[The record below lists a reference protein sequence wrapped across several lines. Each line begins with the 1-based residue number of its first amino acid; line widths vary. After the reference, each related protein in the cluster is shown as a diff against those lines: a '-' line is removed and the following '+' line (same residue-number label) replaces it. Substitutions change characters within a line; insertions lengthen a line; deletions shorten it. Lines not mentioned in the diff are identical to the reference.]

1 MRLLLPVL
9 VSSIMFGCG
18 GGGGDDNNQSKDKDV
33 NTVVPQNT
41 QPTEQPSNTNSNQD
55 IPSTEAPGHVITS
68 GGHAS
73 VPSDTENANQPPSNT
88 PIAPQSSNVAVAPSN
103 DALGKITAS
112 YNLFLTPANYE
123 TNSYLKAYESLDSK
137 NNIQE
142 TRDLILKCSWKIK
155 GKQVSDSCFY
165 QLTGDDYLNP
175 ITITTYLQN
184 KNGLKTEL
192 SDTVF
197 QKGFPITHKQTPS
210 GDALLMSDGKIV
222 SWNLPTGS
230 DLNEARIKLPP
241 VNLADSREFIFLES
255 NKTAFIAIDKDRK
268 ITTWGNRKQGGD
280 APEFILSKKIKKVVT
295 SDYAFSALSED
306 GKVYLWGYL
315 NEFNA
320 GQEIPIEGRVTA
332 LHGLSNGFIAL
343 TDDGNA
349 YGFGVDIPLS
359 SQAVGSIRKVVS
371 PRVSNG
377 STNPSYGMALLNNTG
392 HVYMWGSY
400 TNKLPILDDVVDI
413 IANNKAYAALKKNGD
428 VIVWG
433 DATNGGEFKYSLHKR
448 EYVNGRFTRN
458 TSWTV
463 VEPPKNVIKVVAS
476 DGAFAALQKDGKV
489 VTWGEGFSGGNI
501 YSVEPDNNIQNKVMS
516 DIHANE
522 AGFIGIDTNG
532 DVTPWGYW
540 WITDD
545 NLVSYNAAEHPNW
558 QSNLFEAAGKGEHQN
573 LTSNS
578 VSFAF
583 SISNKD
589 TSKFFSVGRK
599 ETGGGV
605 SQDNNLSIN
614 GVISKITPH
623 DCGYSAFSSTGDVY
637 GWFGCDSNGY
647 INILYHA
654 KPYETV
660 K

>member
-1 MRLLLPVL
+1 MKFLLLVL
-9 VSSIMFGCG
+9 LSSVMFGC
-18 GGGGDDNNQSKDKDV
+18 GGGDDNNQSKDNGV
-33 NTVVPQNT
+33 NTFVTQNA
-41 QPTEQPSNTNSNQD
+41 QPTEQPSNTNLNQD
-55 IPSTEAPGHVITS
+55 IPSTEAPSHIITS

-73 VPSDTENANQPPSNT
+73 VPSATENSNQPQSNT
-88 PIAPQSSNVAVAPSN
+88 PMVPQSSAPSN
-103 DALGKITAS
+103 EILGKITAT
-112 YNLFLTPANYE
+112 YDLFLTPSNYE
-123 TNSYLKAYESLDSK
+123 TNSYLQVYEQLDSK

-142 TRDLILKCSWKIK
+142 TQDLILKCSWKIK

-165 QLTGDDYLNP
+165 QLSGDDYLNP

-197 QKGFPITHKQTPS
+197 QKSFPITHRQTPS
-210 GDALLMSDGKIV
+210 GDALLMSDGKIL
-222 SWNLPTGS
+222 SWNPPTELAS
-230 DLNEARIKLPP
+230 NEIREKLPP
-241 VNLADSREFIFLES
+241 ENLANSRNFIFLES
-255 NKTAFIAIDKDRK
+255 NKGAFIAIDNDKK

-280 APEFILSKKIKKVVT
+280 APEFILSKKLNRVVT

-315 NEFNA
+315 DGFNVE
-320 GQEIPIEGRVTA
+320 QEVPIEGRVTA

-349 YGFGVDIPLS
+349 HGFGVDIPLS

-371 PRVSNG
+371 PKVSNG
-377 STNPSYGMALLNNTG
+377 STKPAYGMALLNNTG

-400 TNKLPILDDVVDI
+400 ANKLPILDDVVDI
-413 IANNKAYAALKKNGD
+413 IANNKAYAALRKNGD

-458 TSWTV
+458 TSWME
-463 VEPPKNVIKVVAS
+463 VEPPKNVMKVVAS
-476 DGAFAALQKDGKV
+476 NGAFAALQKDGKV
-489 VTWGEGFSGGNI
+489 VTWGDGFSGGNI
-501 YSVEPDNNIQNKVMS
+501 YSIKSDKNIQNKVMS

-558 QSNLFEAAGKGEHQN
+558 QGNPLEAVGKGEYQN

-578 VSFAF
+578 VSFAY
-583 SISNKD
+583 SISSKD
-589 TSKFFSVGRK
+589 TSEFFSIGRI
-599 ETGGGV
+599 ETGGGNAERV
-605 SQDNNLSIN
+605 NALIT
-614 GVISKITPH
+614 KITPH
-623 DCGYSAFSSTGDVY
+623 ECGYSAFSSTGDVY
-637 GWFGCDSNGY
+637 GWFGCDSNLER
-647 INILYHA
+647 NIIYDA
-654 KPYETV
+654 KPYEIV